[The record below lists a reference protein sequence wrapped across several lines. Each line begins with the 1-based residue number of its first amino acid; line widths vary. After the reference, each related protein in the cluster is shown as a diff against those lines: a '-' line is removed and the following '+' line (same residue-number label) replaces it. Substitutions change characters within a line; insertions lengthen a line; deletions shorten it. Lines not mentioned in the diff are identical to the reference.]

1 MKKSSWIKFGL
12 YVASG
17 LSGLF
22 AVIFP
27 PAAVVLVPVGTFLGG
42 LATRTP
48 GEAPTVVGPAPQA

>member
-27 PAAVVLVPVGTFLGG
+27 PAAPVLVPVGTFLGG

-48 GEAPTVVGPAPQA
+48 GDVADTVVGPAP